1 MIARLLLRA
10 ASPPGAGAALP
21 SQLSRRGPAGPT
33 LPGSCCTTGLSG
45 DAAGRLRMPLRGAG
59 KQLAAPRG
67 EEKETSDVDV
77 LVEFEKPTFRNFMG
91 LVFFLEELLGREV
104 DLVTIKGLS
113 PYLRPHVEGEVVWSE

>member
-1 MIARLLLRA
+1 
-10 ASPPGAGAALP
+10 
-21 SQLSRRGPAGPT
+21 
-33 LPGSCCTTGLSG
+33 
-45 DAAGRLRMPLRGAG
+45 MPLRGAG